1 MVRLAN
7 IPRIRALMARDLER
21 HLADVAVL
29 KTDLLGLDAAPRHR
43 AALDGVRGYVP
54 RLDLAA
60 LAALPEGTFGRAYA
74 TFMRDNGLSPF
85 VLTDAIDDATLRRN
99 AFGIRLATT
108 HDMIHVLLGFDT
120 SWPGELGVLA
130 FSAAQGLSWAQRAS
144 MAFAWPLYLV
154 RTGFRFSALRAA
166 ARRGAALGRR
176 APFLLGLRLEERF
189 GDDLDALRR
198 ELRIA

>member
-1 MVRLAN
+1 MFRLAN
-7 IPRIRALMARDLER
+7 IPRIRSLMARDLER

-74 TFMRDNGLSPF
+74 TFMQDNGLSPF

-130 FSAAQGLSWAQRAS
+130 FSAAQGWSWAQRAS

-154 RTGFRFSALRAA
+154 RTGFRLSALRAA

-176 APFLLGLRLEERF
+176 APFLLRLRLEERF
-189 GDDLDALRR
+189 GDDLDAW
-198 ELRIA
+198 AAS